1 MFLIDWMFDKMG
13 YQKKVDWTT
22 AFGKYEITMNVPD
35 FDTKVTVKKPA
46 KKKPAVKKTVKSRA
60 KKD

>member
-22 AFGKYEITMNVPD
+22 LFGKYEVTLDVPD
-35 FDTKVTVKKPA
+35 RKSKVTVRKPA
-46 KKKPAVKKTVKSRA
+46 KKKPTAKKTVKSRA